1 MFVYTAMLLGAA
13 LFVLLI
19 ACVNVANLQFARA
32 TGRWREIAVRTALG
46 ARRSRLVRQLVTES
60 MALAVA
66 GAAAGLLLAKWGRA
80 MLQAHVPAEL
90 VRDGPGL
97 AEIGLNRHALAFTL
111 VAALGSGILAGLLP
125 AIM

>member
-60 MALAVA
+60 MALAVV
-66 GAAAGLLLAKWGRA
+66 GAAAGLLLAKWGLA
-80 MLQAHVPAEL
+80 MLQAHVPPEL
-90 VRDGPGL
+90 VRYGPGL